1 MERQKFDD
9 SWKEAFEDAELSPSE
24 NLWTNIELDLEKA
37 EGKKMKKRILYFKL
51 MAAASI
57 AFAMTFAGV
66 GYFYMDTRQN
76 HMVAD
81 NTSKNNSAKESSE
94 GVEINKA
101 NPATANVEASSAT
114 SGNGNSATSGNGN
127 SATEVPSAQE
137 RANTSEQ
144 IASSNET
151 TTSDADLNIT
161 KQVQGIAKATD
172 NNNRQANDDRG
183 VDRAKLNAG
192 NSDLET
198 SGTEKQIAENLQ
210 NKTKST
216 ISSSDNGRQNGLAK
230 ANSDRMFDS
239 ANEVV
244 AANQDENKR
253 PGVAATREA
262 GTGDERMVA
271 VAKLPEIVHVRKPAY
286 QPEQT
291 AVDPVKAMLD
301 RLAAEEQK
309 YASNKKTKTQEDKR
323 SKKGSE
329 KLWTSVGIAAGS
341 FNSVVSNASNS
352 AVNSNLI
359 SYSSSA
365 ALDASSSISNDIV
378 REQSDASGISYVIG
392 LSLGGK
398 LSERWILQGGVN
410 YMTQSSDYTA
420 NAVVGSSPER
430 SHLDFSAPIQYTDFK
445 VGSINELS
453 NAGKSD
459 QLVNTA
465 SYNVNSNMRYVSVPL
480 QAGYLIVNRDFGLQ
494 LNAGVSTDLFIQ
506 NTLTPEEGSLQ
517 ETTQG
522 PGDESPYRTVNF
534 SGIVGTE
541 LSYRFGQHY
550 RIAVNPGLR
559 YPFSSIY
566 KSEIAV
572 EAMPL
577 TFDVGLRFR
586 YIFN

>member
-1 MERQKFDD
+1 MERQRFDD
-9 SWKEAFEDAELSPSE
+9 SWKEAFEDAEMSPSE

-66 GYFYMDTRQN
+66 GYFYMNTQQHN
-76 HMVAD
+76 LVAD
-81 NTSKNNSAKESSE
+81 NNTKNNSAEQRS
-94 GVEINKA
+94 
-101 NPATANVEASSAT
+101 
-114 SGNGNSATSGNGN
+114 
-127 SATEVPSAQE
+127 E
-137 RANTSEQ
+137 RADT
-144 IASSNET
+144 NET
-151 TTSDADLNIT
+151 TPTTEESKDISQPGNGVTENLSNMEKGKSSQEVAKSSQEKKSAPAVTTPDAASKT
-161 KQVQGIAKATD
+161 TAQQGQRIFKTADDGKHIANA
-172 NNNRQANDDRG
+172 DR
-183 VDRAKLNAG
+183 RKNQMEPNTR
-192 NSDLET
+192 NSSLET
-198 SGTEKQIAENLQ
+198 SERQEQVAKNSRTLTAPTSVANSNLQ
-210 NKTKST
+210 NE
-216 ISSSDNGRQNGLAK
+216 SSK
-230 ANSDRMFDS
+230 MNSDRMFDS

-244 AANQDENKR
+244 ATNHNVNEQA
-253 PGVAATREA
+253 VAPTVIAEA
-262 GTGDERMVA
+262 GDERMVA
-271 VAKLPEIVHVRKPAY
+271 IAKLPEIVHVRKPAY
-286 QPEQT
+286 HSEQSNI
-291 AVDPVKAMLD
+291 DPVKAMLD

-309 YASNKKTKTQEDKR
+309 YASNKKTQEDKR

-341 FNSVVSNASNS
+341 FNSVVSNANNS
-352 AVNSNLI
+352 AVNSNLMH
-359 SYSSSA
+359 SQTSSGQF
-365 ALDASSSISNDIV
+365 DATSSISNDIV
-378 REQSDASGISYVIG
+378 REQSNASGISYVIG

-398 LSERWILQGGVN
+398 ISERWILQGGVN

-420 NAVVGSSPER
+420 NAVVGSSPDR
-430 SHLDFSAPIQYTDFK
+430 SDLGFSAPVQYTDFK
-445 VGSINELS
+445 VGSIHELS

-465 SYNVNSNMRYVSVPL
+465 SYNVNSNMRYISVPL

-541 LSYRFGQHY
+541 LSYRFGLHY

-572 EAMPL
+572 DATPI

>member
-9 SWKEAFEDAELSPSE
+9 SWKEAFEDAEMNPSG

-51 MAAASI
+51 MAAASV

-66 GYFYMDTRQN
+66 GYFYMNTQEN
-76 HMVAD
+76 NLVAD
-81 NTSKNNSAKESSE
+81 GNSKNNSAKKTSEGADTNKATSPTEKVETSSE
-94 GVEINKA
+94 ISRTNEG
-101 NPATANVEASSAT
+101 T
-114 SGNGNSATSGNGN
+114 
-127 SATEVPSAQE
+127 TETLSAQE
-137 RANTSEQ
+137 RSNSSEQ
-144 IASSNET
+144 VASSNVT
-151 TTSDADLNIT
+151 VTPDAASNDAQ
-161 KQVQGIAKATD
+161 QVQRIAKASD
-172 NNNRQANDDRG
+172 NNKDQANDDQG
-183 VDRAKLNAG
+183 KEHSELNAR
-192 NSDLET
+192 NSDLKT
-198 SGTEKQIAENLQ
+198 SGTQKQIAENSQDKTNSTRTSENAQQ
-210 NKTKST
+210 NE
-216 ISSSDNGRQNGLAK
+216 LAK
-230 ANSDRMFDS
+230 ANSDRMFNS

-244 AANQDENKR
+244 AANHAGNNQ
-253 PGVAATREA
+253 PGAALAEA

-271 VAKLPEIVHVRKPAY
+271 IARLPEIVHVRKPAY
-286 QPEQT
+286 QPEPST
-291 AVDPVKAMLD
+291 VDPVKAMLD
-301 RLAAEEQK
+301 RLAKEEQK
-309 YASNKKTKTQEDKR
+309 YASNKNTKTQEDKR

-329 KLWTSVGIAAGS
+329 KLWTSVGVAAGS

-359 SYSSSA
+359 HQQTSSGT
-365 ALDASSSISNDIV
+365 LDATSSISNDIV
-378 REQSDASGISYVIG
+378 REQSNASGISYVIG

-430 SHLDFSAPIQYTDFK
+430 SDLEFSAPIQYTDFK
-445 VGSINELS
+445 VGSIHEIS

-465 SYNVNSNMRYVSVPL
+465 SYNVNSNMRYISVPL

-517 ETTQG
+517 ESTQG

-550 RIAVNPGLR
+550 RVAVNPGLR